1 MMAAPARATMG
12 INLEAKACR
21 SRIDWYH
28 TQMHPS
34 PAPCPAIDW
43 PAIDTVLLDMDG
55 TLLDL
60 RFDNWFWQE
69 LIPLRYAAANGL
81 SMEETHELL
90 APKFVAVKG
99 TLQWYCIEHWTRELN
114 LDIGS

>member
-12 INLEAKACR
+12 IRGLPKAGR
-21 SRIDWYH
+21 SRIGWYH
-28 TQMHPS
+28 KHMHTS
-34 PAPCPAIDW
+34 PGGEW

-69 LIPLRYAAANGL
+69 LIPRRYAAANGL
-81 SMEETHELL
+81 SAPDALGVL
-90 APKFVAVKG
+90 KPKFHAARG
-99 TLQWYCIEHWTRELN
+99 TMQWY
-114 LDIGS
+114 